1 MSRRS
6 VQQVA
11 LETETRAVARTD
23 NLVALRTVDAA
34 AKMGTNGRENLQF
47 MGSSHNNG
55 AIVEPDLVGGWNR
68 NRNDRLGVFGNRAGA
83 LGQAV
88 HEPQSTPAER
98 GKRGLQQGAPR
109 IFPRSFHSCIRQVR
123 RACCFAAALASY
135 LFIKYWSRAYS
146 AISHDGCV
154 IACVEAQSPVPIAI
168 QDEAPSY
175 ASIMLSGSSPWL
187 LPSRSASSGV
197 SQGWREAVRLP
208 VGD

>member
-6 VQQVA
+6 VQQFA

-47 MGSSHNNG
+47 MGSSHDNG

-68 NRNDRLGVFGNRAGA
+68 NRNDRLGVFGNGAGA

-88 HEPQSTPAER
+88 HEPQSAPAER

-109 IFPRSFHSCIRQVR
+109 IFPLGFHPCIRQVR
-123 RACCFAAALASY
+123 RICCFAAALASY
-135 LFIKYWSRAYS
+135 LFIDYSSRGNS
-146 AISHDGCV
+146 PISHDSLT
-154 IACVEAQSPVPIAI
+154 IACVEALKCNLQRRSLFKMKLLH
-168 QDEAPSY
+168 AP
-175 ASIMLSGSSPWL
+175 P
-187 LPSRSASSGV
+187 
-197 SQGWREAVRLP
+197 
-208 VGD
+208 